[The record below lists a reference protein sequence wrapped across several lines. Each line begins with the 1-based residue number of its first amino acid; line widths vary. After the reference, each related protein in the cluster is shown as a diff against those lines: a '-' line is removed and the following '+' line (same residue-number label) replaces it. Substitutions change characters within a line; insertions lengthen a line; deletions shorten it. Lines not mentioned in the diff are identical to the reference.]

1 MAAEGEGESEESYLP
16 DVTITRADT
25 PADGLRTYSGSAMR
39 AAAVPYASGNTT
51 VGWNKAAIL
60 SRQISNQ
67 NISSSSYPVWKTG
80 EEHIQKLFEQTFQ
93 NSVSNSLQWYYENKN
108 SSTMIVS
115 GINAWVATLPFSV
128 SAGDS
133 ISFDSFRLRLSCSSN
148 FYVPDGLNNTSS
160 SKYFVV
166 GIMDSSYNL
175 LNIIYSP
182 AFSKPSVL
190 QTSSA
195 YYNVPDINYT
205 FTSSFTDVRLCV
217 WVGRSHL
224 ETSSTSLNY
233 GCGKNVPS
241 GSAYTFYFQFQ
252 PSDAMGDIVPGREPG
267 ESPDYSGFLGSI
279 IEFIQGIYN
288 AVVNLPNLISN
299 VISAIGNAVTNVVN
313 GIIEGL
319 KTLFIPTGEQMQ
331 QVLTDFTA
339 WLDENFPLLSTPVT
353 LFQSVIQII
362 SAPNSDLPSLTF
374 PSIKFMGITFNQA
387 YTFDFGDIPYL
398 DDLIPYIRLILTVGL
413 YASFFSWVWKHVRSI
428 INGSSIDIDD
438 GTFDFFNWGK

>member
-1 MAAEGEGESEESYLP
+1 MAAEGEGESEEGYLP
-16 DVTITRADT
+16 DVVITRGGSQAES
-25 PADGLRTYSGSAMR
+25 LMTYSGSAMR
-39 AAAVPYASGNTT
+39 AAAVPYATGNTT

-60 SRQISNQ
+60 SRQISNA

-133 ISFDSFRLRLSCSSN
+133 ISFDAFRLRLSCSSN

-233 GCGKNVPS
+233 GCGKNVPA

-319 KTLFIPTGEQMQ
+319 KNLFVPSSEELQAILDE
-331 QVLTDFTA
+331 FKI
-339 WLDENFPLLSTPVT
+339 WLDENFPLLSLPVT
-353 LFQSVIQII
+353 ILQAIINVITIPG
-362 SAPNSDLPSLTF
+362 SSLPTITF
-374 PSIKFMGITFNQA
+374 PSIELFGITLNEA
-387 YTFDFGDIPYL
+387 YTFDFADIPWL
-398 DDLIPYIRLILTVGL
+398 DSLVPYIRLITTLAV
-413 YASFFSWVWKHVRSI
+413 YSAFFKWLWSHVRSI
-428 INGSSIDIDD
+428 VRGEDIDAED
-438 GTFDFFNWGK
+438 DVFNWSDWV